1 VTRVFKNTI
10 YKKVCLSKSKVKSI
24 YPICKKMILHILNSV
39 CNEIDWSRMVST
51 KGNTQERE
59 RYYIGVITTII
70 SRLGGTFNTAGSQ
83 ESVDIQDVTFP
94 GMAPF
99 HIEGKATT
107 SGHFMLNDTMIKSNV
122 HYMLF
127 YVKHKVVT
135 IELGSDII
143 KRTTEIGSHNIV
155 EGRKPA
161 TKEAIMKAFNVL
173 MDEAVYSVQC
183 GVMSLF
189 DFGQMWKQTWKF
201 GKLASRP
208 RPNWSITVPRKPT

>member
-1 VTRVFKNTI
+1 
-10 YKKVCLSKSKVKSI
+10 
-24 YPICKKMILHILNSV
+24 MISRILDGV
-39 CNEIDWSRMVST
+39 CNEINWERMVSN

-59 RYYIGVITTII
+59 RYYIGVITNVIT
-70 SRLGGTFNTAGSQ
+70 RLGGTFNTAGSQ
-83 ESVDIQDVTFP
+83 ESVDLQDVTFP
-94 GMAPF
+94 GLDPF

-135 IELGSDII
+135 IESGGDII
-143 KRTTEIGSHNIV
+143 KRTTEIGTHNMV

-161 TKEAIMKAFNVL
+161 SKETIMKAFGVL
-173 MDEAVYSVQC
+173 MDEATYSVRC
-183 GVMSLF
+183 GVLSLF

-201 GKLASRP
+201 GKLSSRP
-208 RPNWSITVPRKPT
+208 RPNWSITVPRKPIES